1 MLRVGLTG
9 GAGSGKSTVAG
20 MLLKRGFPVVDAD
33 RVAHGLYVPGSDVVA
48 NLVHVFGS
56 VILDS
61 GGGIDRKKLG
71 RVVFESHDSL
81 LALNDIVHPPLLREL
96 DRILDRLEAEGET
109 VAVLE
114 AALLLQWGPPDFVN
128 IVVGVIA
135 SPETRRKR
143 LLAKGLTPE
152 EADLRLEAQSDMD
165 DLTQRVDILVENNGD
180 KAALEREVDD
190 LARALRRSV
199 PAGESEEE

>member
-9 GAGSGKSTVAG
+9 GAGSGKSVVAG
-20 MLLKRGFPVVDAD
+20 MLLRRGFPVIDAD

-56 VILDS
+56 GILDS

-71 RVVFESHDSL
+71 RMVFESPELL
-81 LALNDIVHPPLLREL
+81 LALNDIVHPPLVREL
-96 DRILDRLEAEGET
+96 EKILDRLEGEGET

-135 SPETRRKR
+135 SPEIRKERLVRR
-143 LLAKGLTPE
+143 GLTPE
-152 EADLRLEAQSDMD
+152 DADLRLAAQADLE
-165 DLTQRVDILVENNGD
+165 DLTQRVDVLIDNSGNL
-180 KAALEREVDD
+180 AALEAEVDD
-190 LARALRRSV
+190 LAKILRRNAPSGDSG
-199 PAGESEEE
+199 A